1 MLKLEK
7 FTFNPFAENTYIVYD
22 PATKDGIV
30 VDPGMSTEVEQKQFD
45 RFITEQ
51 GIHLSMIIN
60 THMHIDHCLGNNYVA
75 QKYGTHTAACAT
87 EIAFGENLDL
97 QANFFGL
104 NLKGYNTTVDII
116 LSDGQLIPI
125 GPNTIEIIAV
135 PGHSPGGISI
145 YDRVDEWV
153 LCGDSLFLGSIGRTD
168 LPGADH
174 NKLIHGI
181 RTRLFTLP
189 ETTVVYPG
197 HGPLTTIGHER
208 ATNPYVRQYTL

>member
-1 MLKLEK
+1 MLKLER

-22 PATKDGIV
+22 PKTKDGIV

-51 GIHLSMIIN
+51 GIHLSMIVN
-60 THMHIDHCLGNNYVA
+60 THMHIDHCLGNNFVSK
-75 QKYGTHTAACAT
+75 KYGIHTAASAT
-87 EIAFGENLDL
+87 EIAFGENLDQ
-97 QANFFGL
+97 QARFFGL
-104 NLKGYNTTVDII
+104 NLKGFNTTVDII
-116 LSDGQLIPI
+116 LGDGQLIPI
-125 GPNTIEIIAV
+125 GPNTVEIIAV

-145 YDRVDEWV
+145 YDRADGWV
-153 LCGDSLFLGSIGRTD
+153 LSGDSLFLGSIGRTD
-168 LPGADH
+168 LPGGDH
-174 NKLIHGI
+174 GKLVRGI

-208 ATNPYVRQYTL
+208 ATNPYVR